1 MSIDIDIIKARA
13 KNEYRLSK
21 VRGEAMI
28 SVRIPGGILPAHLL
42 TVARDIAET
51 WGNGQIHLTTRQKLA
66 MPGIRY
72 EDIDNVNAALEP
84 FLREIEIELCDVQVE
99 DTKAGYLAIGGRNI
113 VACQGNR
120 ICQKANTDTTG
131 LSRRLEKLV
140 YPSPYHLNT
149 VIVGCPN
156 DCAKASMADLGIIG
170 VAKMRFTADRCIGCG
185 ACVKACS
192 HHAVGCLALKNGK
205 AVKEESACI
214 GCGECVLACPTL
226 AWQRKP
232 DQLWQVRLGGRT
244 SKKTPRVGK
253 LFLNWVT
260 EDVIKQVIVN
270 LYEFEKEMLG
280 GKPIY
285 LHMGHLIDKG
295 GYLRF
300 KERVL
305 RGVQLNPE
313 AMVAE
318 RIYWAEDESVARM
331 HLKPADTNQ
340 PRHGRSPPTGCGTLN
355 HMTSAATSSITPP
368 ASASVDQPT
377 CRHNAGALFPLS
389 FTARS
394 RKVCTSSASEVIVSE
409 VPAAIASTDAIP
421 QLKTPITLLNN
432 STIIAPEQGR
442 IPIDS
447 TIMSRARQS
456 SPLCNCSCVG
466 RC

>member
-140 YPSPYHLNT
+140 YPSPYHLKT

-185 ACVKACS
+185 ACVK
-192 HHAVGCLALKNGK
+192 
-205 AVKEESACI
+205 
-214 GCGECVLACPTL
+214 ACPTL

-331 HLKPADTNQ
+331 HLKPAG
-340 PRHGRSPPTGCGTLN
+340 H
-355 HMTSAATSSITPP
+355 
-368 ASASVDQPT
+368 
-377 CRHNAGALFPLS
+377 
-389 FTARS
+389 
-394 RKVCTSSASEVIVSE
+394 
-409 VPAAIASTDAIP
+409 
-421 QLKTPITLLNN
+421 
-432 STIIAPEQGR
+432 
-442 IPIDS
+442 
-447 TIMSRARQS
+447 
-456 SPLCNCSCVG
+456 
-466 RC
+466 

>member
-140 YPSPYHLNT
+140 YPSPYHLKT

-170 VAKMRFTADRCIGCG
+170 VAKMRFTAERCIGCG

-226 AWQRKP
+226 AWQRKT

-244 SKKTPRVGK
+244 SK
-253 LFLNWVT
+253 N
-260 EDVIKQVIVN
+260 
-270 LYEFEKEMLG
+270 
-280 GKPIY
+280 
-285 LHMGHLIDKG
+285 
-295 GYLRF
+295 
-300 KERVL
+300 
-305 RGVQLNPE
+305 
-313 AMVAE
+313 A
-318 RIYWAEDESVARM
+318 ARR
-331 HLKPADTNQ
+331 Q
-340 PRHGRSPPTGCGTLN
+340 
-355 HMTSAATSSITPP
+355 
-368 ASASVDQPT
+368 
-377 CRHNAGALFPLS
+377 AL
-389 FTARS
+389 
-394 RKVCTSSASEVIVSE
+394 
-409 VPAAIASTDAIP
+409 P
-421 QLKTPITLLNN
+421 QL
-432 STIIAPEQGR
+432 G
-442 IPIDS
+442 D
-447 TIMSRARQS
+447 
-456 SPLCNCSCVG
+456 
-466 RC
+466 

>member
-140 YPSPYHLNT
+140 YPSPYHLKT

-170 VAKMRFTADRCIGCG
+170 VAKMRFTADR
-185 ACVKACS
+185 
-192 HHAVGCLALKNGK
+192 
-205 AVKEESACI
+205 CI

-331 HLKPADTNQ
+331 HLKPAG
-340 PRHGRSPPTGCGTLN
+340 H
-355 HMTSAATSSITPP
+355 
-368 ASASVDQPT
+368 
-377 CRHNAGALFPLS
+377 
-389 FTARS
+389 
-394 RKVCTSSASEVIVSE
+394 
-409 VPAAIASTDAIP
+409 
-421 QLKTPITLLNN
+421 
-432 STIIAPEQGR
+432 
-442 IPIDS
+442 
-447 TIMSRARQS
+447 
-456 SPLCNCSCVG
+456 
-466 RC
+466 